1 MEDEMNFRGLTK
13 IFWMTLLMLL
23 IAVPGF
29 SQNLKM
35 GYVHSQ
41 KILASFKEALDVQK
55 NLEEIGRQWENEGL
69 EQQQKIQQLR
79 DQYEAQSLLLSEA
92 KKKEKEQEIQNLIMQ
107 LQKFQQD
114 KFNPQ
119 TGEYYKKQAE
129 LLQPVYDKINAV
141 IKKIGDDE
149 KFSYIFDSA
158 TGGILHASADQP
170 DLTDR
175 VLAELNKGLT
185 SKTDSKD
192 TKDTKDKT
200 K

>member
-1 MEDEMNFRGLTK
+1 MYFKNVMKLLGIALMVL
-13 IFWMTLLMLL
+13 IFVLP
-23 IAVPGF
+23 AF
-29 SQNLKM
+29 SQNLKI

-41 KILASFKEALDVQK
+41 KILATYKDALDVQK
-55 NLEEIGRQWENEGL
+55 KLDEIGRQWENEGM
-69 EQQQKIQQLR
+69 EMQQKIQQLR
-79 DQYEAQSLLLSEA
+79 EQYEAQSLLLSDA
-92 KKKEKEQEIQNLIMQ
+92 KKKEKEQEIQTLILQ

-158 TGGILHASADQP
+158 AGGIVHASADQP

-175 VLAELNKGLT
+175 VLAELNKGQATKTT
-185 SKTDSKD
+185 SSEKNK
-192 TKDTKDKT
+192 
-200 K
+200 